1 MRSRGGY
8 TEDGMRPLPQAA
20 IDQRI
25 CDTGTLRVTVD
36 ESGDPLNVGRESRL
50 FTTPQR
56 VALVARDGG
65 CRWPGCERDA
75 SYCEA
80 HHIDP
85 YSEGGRT
92 DVDRGILLC
101 RFHHM
106 HLHHHKWRITRE
118 GKGDF
123 VLRGPDGETREM
135 PRRAGLRHLFENYEP
150 LPRRFRQQE

>member
-1 MRSRGGY
+1 MQARGGY
-8 TEDGMRPLPQAA
+8 TEDGMRPLPQGA

-36 ESGDPLNVGRESRL
+36 GSGDPLNVGRESRL
-50 FTTPQR
+50 FTTAQR
-56 VALVARDGG
+56 LALVARDGG

-92 DVDRGILLC
+92 DIDRGILLC

-106 HLHHHKWRITRE
+106 HLHHQKWRIERE
-118 GKGDF
+118 GKGEF
-123 VLRGPDGETREM
+123 ILRGPNGETREM

-150 LPRRFRQQE
+150 PPRRFRQQE

>member
-1 MRSRGGY
+1 MKPRGGY

-20 IDQRI
+20 IEQRI
-25 CDTGTLRVTVD
+25 CDTGTVKVTVD
-36 ESGDPLNVGRESRL
+36 VSGDPLNVGRESRL
-50 FTTPQR
+50 FTSPQR
-56 VALVARDGG
+56 VALAARDGG
-65 CRWPGCERDA
+65 CRWPGCESPA
-75 SYCEA
+75 SHCEA

-92 DVDRGILLC
+92 DIDRGILLC

-106 HLHHHKWRITRE
+106 HLHHQKWRITRD
-118 GKGDF
+118 GKAEF

-150 LPRRFRQQE
+150 PPRRFRQQE